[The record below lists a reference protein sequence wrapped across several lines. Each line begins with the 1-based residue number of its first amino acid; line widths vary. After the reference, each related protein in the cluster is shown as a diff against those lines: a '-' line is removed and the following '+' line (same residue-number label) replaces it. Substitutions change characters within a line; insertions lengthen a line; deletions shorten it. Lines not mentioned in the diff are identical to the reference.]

1 MNEKQINNIEN
12 ESVFR
17 FLKFLKKPIAIYGT
31 GNNAEFIVKN
41 IKDFNFECIISVSD
55 FDKDFHGIPI
65 VSLEEAIK
73 RVKAIIIAAT
83 PSSTSIVF
91 NRIYNKVPSFIDI
104 YDMRGKKLI
113 PQTFQNIEYWDE
125 NSEKLKRL
133 INNYDVISFDIF
145 DTLIMRKTLSVDDLW
160 IIVQEKLSKKNI
172 NIPFVKMRRNA
183 ENIAN
188 QKISAPSIEYIYKI
202 LKEQNNLAD
211 DMINVIKKLEIQ
223 TDMDNIIPR
232 YEMNKILQYAKE
244 KEKTIVFTSDMYYS
258 MKQIISILKKNGIN
272 VPRDIFIS
280 CEMGGSKVDGVLF
293 KKLKLRFAEKNILHI
308 GDNYEYDFKNAKKY
322 GIDSY
327 WIMGHCD
334 LFSFSSISSLL
345 DYHDWNSRKI
355 LGYISSKLF
364 NNPFCIC
371 ETKGK
376 LEINTYEKLAI
387 LFLTITLMFMKYIE
401 QQSENYNIILFPSRD
416 GFFLYKAFR
425 KINKLKSCSIYFYTS
440 RSGISSATAKNE
452 NEIKLLCDKL
462 WIEKRQN
469 IKRFV
474 ENQFQIDVDE
484 SFDLTVEEALEKYDK
499 DKILNKILQ
508 YKEEILDKCLNNHNN
523 YMKYIKEIG
532 ILDDEKIAVID
543 IVTHGTLIKG
553 ISDLIQQEIDLIAL
567 GTSNIPNRYIDDI
580 KRVKSI
586 YGNINVTKD
595 YMQISLSDLSELHL
609 LIEILYSSWDGQ
621 FLRFDENGKPL
632 FLKDSEYDIE
642 LLKKFQLELMKLIQE
657 IYEDFSDEI
666 NKSFAL
672 DVLNSIRGEKSIIA
686 DEMRDRFVFNDPY
699 DDEILNTNILY
710 KINKR

>member
-387 LFLTITLMFMKYIE
+387 LFLPITLMFMKYIE

-416 GFFLYKAFR
+416 
-425 KINKLKSCSIYFYTS
+425 
-440 RSGISSATAKNE
+440 
-452 NEIKLLCDKL
+452 
-462 WIEKRQN
+462 
-469 IKRFV
+469 
-474 ENQFQIDVDE
+474 
-484 SFDLTVEEALEKYDK
+484 
-499 DKILNKILQ
+499 
-508 YKEEILDKCLNNHNN
+508 
-523 YMKYIKEIG
+523 
-532 ILDDEKIAVID
+532 
-543 IVTHGTLIKG
+543 
-553 ISDLIQQEIDLIAL
+553 
-567 GTSNIPNRYIDDI
+567 
-580 KRVKSI
+580 
-586 YGNINVTKD
+586 
-595 YMQISLSDLSELHL
+595 
-609 LIEILYSSWDGQ
+609 
-621 FLRFDENGKPL
+621 
-632 FLKDSEYDIE
+632 
-642 LLKKFQLELMKLIQE
+642 
-657 IYEDFSDEI
+657 
-666 NKSFAL
+666 
-672 DVLNSIRGEKSIIA
+672 
-686 DEMRDRFVFNDPY
+686 
-699 DDEILNTNILY
+699 
-710 KINKR
+710 